1 MNLTNKQFINEIDTA
16 ATDLFSVPQRSI
28 SAPEPARAFNVP
40 GSGIIEQYWKHI
52 LIGVAVLVLFTFLY
66 KAAQKPN

>member
-16 ATDLFSVPQRSI
+16 ATDLFSVPQRSF

-40 GSGIIEQYWKHI
+40 GSGIIEKYWKHI
-52 LIGVAVLVLFTFLY
+52 LIGVLVLIFVGIIF
-66 KAAQKPN
+66 KRNN

>member
-1 MNLTNKQFINEIDTA
+1 MTNKQFINEIDTA
-16 ATDLFSVPQRSI
+16 ATDLFSVPQRSF

-52 LIGVAVLVLFTFLY
+52 LIGVLVLLLVSIIF
-66 KAAQKPN
+66 KRNN